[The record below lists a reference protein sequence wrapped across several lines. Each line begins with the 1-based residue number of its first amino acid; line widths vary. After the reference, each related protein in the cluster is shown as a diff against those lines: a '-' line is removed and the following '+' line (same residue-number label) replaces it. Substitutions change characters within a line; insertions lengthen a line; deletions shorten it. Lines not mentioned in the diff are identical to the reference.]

1 MNMQLMLK
9 QNIANFSLNFRY
21 FLFNIVPSVCSDVG
35 DGDGD
40 GACSG

>member
-9 QNIANFSLNFRY
+9 KNIANFSLNFRY

-35 DGDGD
+35 YRDD
-40 GACSG
+40 ACSG